1 MKFYLSMD
9 MEGVTALPDYTYVD
23 SSQHNYERGRRLMTQ
38 DANAVIASAFENGAA
53 ELTVNDSHS
62 KMNNLIAEELHEEA
76 MLITGGV
83 KALSMVEG
91 IDETYNGVFFAGY
104 HARAGQKGVMSHT
117 MIFGVR
123 SVWINDME
131 VGELGLNAYVAGHFG
146 VPVLMVAGDD
156 CACREA
162 EALIPNI
169 VTAAVKES
177 ITRSAVKGLH
187 PKKAQ
192 GLLRE
197 KTAEAIRNRD
207 RVQPLTPP
215 AAPLLKIEFTNYGE
229 AELAALMPGA
239 EIINGTTIVRFPA
252 KDILEAYRAM
262 LVMIE
267 LALQAKFR

>member
-23 SSQHNYERGRRLMTQ
+23 STQHNYERGRRLMTQ
-38 DANAVIASAFENGAA
+38 DANAIITGAFDNGAS
-53 ELTVNDSHS
+53 EFTVNDSHS
-62 KMNNLIAEELHEEA
+62 KMNNLIAEDLHEDA

-91 IDETYNGVFFAGY
+91 LDATYDGTFFAGY
-104 HARAGQKGVMSHT
+104 HARAGQKGVMSHA

-123 SVWINDME
+123 SMWINE
-131 VGELGLNAYVAGHFG
+131 VEIGELGLNAYVAGHFG
-146 VPVLMVAGDD
+146 VPLLMVAGDD

-177 ITRSAVKGLH
+177 LTRSAVKTLH

-192 GLLRE
+192 ALLRE

-207 RVQPLTPP
+207 RVQPLIPP
-215 AAPLLKIEFTNYGE
+215 DAPELKIEFTNYGE

-239 EIINGTTIVRFPA
+239 DIIDGTTIVRFQA
-252 KDILEAYRAM
+252 KDIVEAYRAM